1 MIDLVKTLGIAGA
14 AAVAMIF
21 LIRDVL
27 GPLVKD
33 VVGKKK
39 AAEQMR
45 PGADRVTALEINL
58 TNLSTQV
65 TQLESRL
72 GVKNTE
78 LVNLVDERSIATDNK
93 LDIVLAELKSLRED
107 HAEAH
112 RQLGERIARAE
123 TNIEHILRTARHR

>member
-1 MIDLVKTLGIAGA
+1 MIELVKTLGIAGA

-27 GPLVKD
+27 GPLVRY

-39 AAEQMR
+39 AAEPMR
-45 PGADRVTALEINL
+45 PGADRVTALEVNL

-65 TQLESRL
+65 TQLETRL

-78 LVNLVDERSIATDNK
+78 LQTLVDERSIATDNK
-93 LDIVLAELKSLRED
+93 LDIVLAELRDLREAQ
-107 HAEAH
+107 AEQH
-112 RQLGERIARAE
+112 RHLDVRLARVE
-123 TNIEHILRTARHR
+123 ENVKHLEKTRGR